1 MQKIY
6 GFYFANGSSKKQE
19 AFLLFDN
26 NGFLSVF
33 HRDGEKLAEPENIR
47 HVSIA
52 SRLGNTPRIIRFK
65 DNRIFETSDNDRIDA
80 CLKQFKPH
88 HTFIHALESRFRYV
102 VIAFFATVLF
112 VWGAIQYGIPALA
125 EQVAFAIPAESSRML
140 GQGALEFLDKGFL
153 GTSTLPTERQEEL
166 RKKFSSLIN
175 NEGSLSVR
183 IEFRDAKK
191 SLGANAFALPDGT
204 VVFTD
209 QLVEMAEN
217 NDELIGVY
225 AHEVG
230 HIVRRH
236 SMRNVL
242 QSSAFAV
249 IIIAVTGDVS
259 SVPALITA
267 APTLIVQSGYSRNF
281 EREADLFAVQQLLQ
295 HNIDPMNLGTV
306 LTRMEKADLCDEKKK
321 NCHARKSDW
330 TDYLSTHPG
339 TDERILL
346 IQKEAAAYH
355 AQQKPPQ

>member
-1 MQKIY
+1 MRKIS
-6 GFYFANGSSKKQE
+6 GFYFADSSSKKQE
-19 AFLLFDN
+19 TFLLFDN
-26 NGFLSVF
+26 NGFLTVF
-33 HRDGEKLAEPENIR
+33 HQDGRRLSEPENIR
-47 HVSIA
+47 HVSIT

-65 DNRIFETSDNDRIDA
+65 DNTIFETTDNDRIDA

-102 VIAFFATVLF
+102 VIAFFATAIF
-112 VWGAIQYGIPALA
+112 VWGTVQYGIPALA

-153 GTSTLPTERQEEL
+153 DASTLPTERQEEL
-166 RKKFSSLIN
+166 RKKFSSLID
-175 NEGSLSVR
+175 NEGSLPIR
-183 IEFRDAKK
+183 IEFRGGRG
-191 SLGANAFALPDGT
+191 LGANAFALPDGT

-295 HNIDPMNLGTV
+295 HDIDPMNLGTI
-306 LTRMEKADLCDEKKK
+306 LTRMEKAYLCDEKGKAC
-321 NCHARKSDW
+321 NARENDW
-330 TDYLSTHPG
+330 MDYLSTHPG

-346 IQKEAAAYH
+346 IQKEVAAYR
-355 AQQKPPQ
+355 AQQKPLH